1 MAVTPTGAI
10 YKTLTFDNV
19 SSGTYGVHITGEAA
33 YNAPERDVEMIEIP
47 GRNGAFAL
55 DKGRFAN
62 LEVTYP
68 ASIAADDPTDFA
80 QAISDFRNQL
90 CSRTGYCRLT
100 DDYNTG
106 EYRMAIYKSG
116 LEVTPAQLEAG
127 EFDITFECKPQR
139 FLTSGESKITVTSG
153 DDVNNPTLFDAR
165 PLLEA
170 TGTGDIY
177 VGGKQINISSDLI
190 GQIKIARSKS
200 KETTSATGT
209 TARTTIQDEFV
220 NNGDEIY
227 FSHGEY
233 KPKVKI
239 ILDRSAG
246 DIQSATVSN
255 ITTPWELD
263 GISVSSKK
271 ISVTLLADTATFSYN
286 TSYGYMESAHID
298 ITYNDNSTETVAID
312 HTLGYTPPDEI
323 SLYVAVLGASWP
335 AGYTGRLIVQTGD
348 VWADSTVPAAGN
360 PCYIDLDIGEA
371 YKISNGVVVSS
382 NSAVTLPAEMPVLSP
397 GNTNITF
404 SNTITKLEIV
414 PRWWK
419 V

>member
-312 HTLGYTPPDEI
+312 HTLGYNPPDEI

>member
-68 ASIAADDPTDFA
+68 ASIAADDPADFA

-116 LEVTPAQLEAG
+116 LEVTPAQLKAG

-139 FLTSGESKITVTSG
+139 FLTSGETKITVNSG
-153 DDVNNPTLFDAR
+153 NNVNNPTLFDAK
-165 PLLEA
+165 PLLEIN
-170 TGTGDIY
+170 GYGS
-177 VGGKQINISSDLI
+177 INISSDVISFDGQDI
-190 GQIKIARSKS
+190 GDIIIASS
-200 KETTSATGT
+200 GHSSEASWNATSTSATQTITIDDAFLASGDTITVPLENDVFRKVISGGNTTQSEVIRFIFTASFAYGT
-209 TARTTIQDEFV
+209 SSTQSDNKTNGIETATITAVYNGSNTITVTYAATRSAAANTTI
-220 NNGDEIY
+220 
-227 FSHGEY
+227 
-233 KPKVKI
+233 KVKGYSSEV
-239 ILDRSAG
+239 SA
-246 DIQSATVSN
+246 
-255 ITTPWELD
+255 
-263 GISVSSKK
+263 
-271 ISVTLLADTATFSYN
+271 Y
-286 TSYGYMESAHID
+286 
-298 ITYNDNSTETVAID
+298 
-312 HTLGYTPPDEI
+312 
-323 SLYVAVLGASWP
+323 
-335 AGYTGRLIVQTGD
+335 
-348 VWADSTVPAAGN
+348 STVPSSN
-360 PCYIDLDIGEA
+360 SLVYIDLDTGEA
-371 YKISNGVVVSS
+371 WTDNNGDVASLNNRVSM
-382 NSAVTLPAEMPVLSP
+382 PAELPVLAP
-397 GNTNITF
+397 GNT
-404 SNTITKLEIV
+404 TITYDNTVTALKIT
-414 PRWWK
+414 PRWWI